1 MDTPIVQQ
9 IFLFIGIDIAKAKF
23 DVAVRINA
31 KTFKHKVFDNHLQG
45 FEAFYQWLTQFGEH
59 FHLLMEATNIY
70 HEALAD
76 FLYDKGFKVSV
87 INPKCTPNFAKSAN
101 LRTKNDKVDAK
112 LLAKFAHQNADDLR
126 LYQPRPAKERE
137 LLHKTRQLDHLKAVV
152 AKEAVRIQMLQDADC
167 IALSQ
172 TLMAETKKL
181 IKQLEQSIKSLI
193 KNDEQLAHNA
203 KLLTSIPAIGETSAW
218 LLLAHLG
225 NGQRFKNGKAAAT
238 FFGLTPM
245 LKQSGSSVD
254 TVVGISKIG
263 HTDVRKALYA
273 PAMSFAFGRW
283 AGGVY
288 DGFVQRLLK
297 NGKAKKSIIVALM
310 RKLVTIA
317 QAVLRHQQPFNPKM
331 LEQA

>member
-1 MDTPIVQQ
+1 
-9 IFLFIGIDIAKAKF
+9 
-23 DVAVRINA
+23 
-31 KTFKHKVFDNHLQG
+31 
-45 FEAFYQWLTQFGEH
+45 
-59 FHLLMEATNIY
+59 MEATNIY

-76 FLYDKGFKVSV
+76 FLYDKGCKVSV

-193 KNDEQLAHNA
+193 KNDEQLTHNA

-273 PAMSFAFGRW
+273 PAMSFTFGRW

-297 NGKAKKSIIVALM
+297 NGKAKKAIIVALM